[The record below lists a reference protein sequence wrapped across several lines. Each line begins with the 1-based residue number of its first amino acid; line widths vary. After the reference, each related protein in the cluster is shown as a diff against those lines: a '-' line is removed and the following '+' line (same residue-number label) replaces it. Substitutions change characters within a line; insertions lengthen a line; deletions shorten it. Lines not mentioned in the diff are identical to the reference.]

1 VSRVDAS
8 FVDES
13 ASHTGGDVGG
23 SVGVN
28 AVIDVGVGA
37 DVGLCVGIGV
47 ISAKLMSSF
56 SSSSN
61 VIDYKALLSLIV

>member
-1 VSRVDAS
+1 M
-8 FVDES
+8 S
-13 ASHTGGDVGG
+13 ASHTDGDVGG

-47 ISAKLMSSF
+47 ISAKPMSSF

-61 VIDYKALLSLIV
+61 VIDYKALLSLIG